1 MKRRDTMAAVVAAT
15 TPAWWRAAVAAPVAP
30 GQAVAWPEVALL
42 DGGRFGAAQVEGRA
56 LVVVFWSTTC
66 PFCRRHNEHA
76 EKLHRA
82 AAGRR
87 LAVLGVV
94 RERDAAAVRRHAGE
108 RGYTFPIT
116 LEHAPLA
123 AALSARRVIPLT
135 VTVDRG
141 GRLLQ
146 VIPGE
151 MFEDDVLELLQL
163 ADKEVRT

>member
-1 MKRRDTMAAVVAAT
+1 MKRRDVLAAMAAAAT
-15 TPAWWRAAVAAPVAP
+15 PAVWSA
-30 GQAVAWPEVALL
+30 AVAWPEVALL
-42 DGGRFGAAQVEGRA
+42 DGGRFGAAQAQGRA

-66 PFCRRHNEHA
+66 PFCRRHNEHV

-87 LAVLGVV
+87 LAVLGVA
-94 RERDAAAVRRHAGE
+94 RERDAAAVRRHAAE

-123 AALSARRVIPLT
+123 AALSARRIIPLT

-151 MFEDDVLELLQL
+151 MFESDVLELLQL